1 MKTKDTKKIVD
12 TLKYMLNSIKKPWT
26 LNNSPLYK
34 HICDNPKSNSNDNKL
49 GQILINNIIKELEC
63 SDEIDFLRK
72 EPEFIELLNE
82 YKAEN

>member
-1 MKTKDTKKIVD
+1 
-12 TLKYMLNSIKKPWT
+12 
-26 LNNSPLYK
+26 
-34 HICDNPKSNSNDNKL
+34 L